1 MFFRKKKT
9 DENAQPK
16 EKTPYE
22 KAVSWEVSRTEL
34 LEKSEAKAW
43 GTVKLFGAVIA
54 LEALALVFLMPLKS
68 VEPFVIKVD
77 QSSGQT
83 EVLSIADK
91 QNIPVSEMMDKYW
104 LNQYV
109 LSRETYDWHTLEN
122 DFIRVRE
129 LSTPQVFEPYGRQFG
144 THKESLESKLVDK
157 KKILTKVLSVVPNGN
172 GIATVRFT
180 KTLIDAQSN
189 MEEAHNSWTATIGY
203 EYCPDFELA
212 EPKRLINPFGF
223 KVTSYRVDPELEG
236 GGL

>member
-144 THKESLESKLVDK
+144 THKESLESNLVD
-157 KKILTKVLSVVPNGN
+157 
-172 GIATVRFT
+172 
-180 KTLIDAQSN
+180 
-189 MEEAHNSWTATIGY
+189 
-203 EYCPDFELA
+203 
-212 EPKRLINPFGF
+212 
-223 KVTSYRVDPELEG
+223 
-236 GGL
+236 